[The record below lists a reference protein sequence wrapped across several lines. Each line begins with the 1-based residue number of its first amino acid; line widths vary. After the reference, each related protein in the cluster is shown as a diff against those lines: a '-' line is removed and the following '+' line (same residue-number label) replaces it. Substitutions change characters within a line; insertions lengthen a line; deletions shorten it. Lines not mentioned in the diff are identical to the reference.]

1 VLLLSGSPPE
11 VTRARNPNAP
21 ERPGRCHP
29 GGVHPTGARGLY
41 PIVEAHVTSVNV
53 SAVHDFSKTPA
64 LEVTLLTGLGVEGDA
79 HCGTTVRHR
88 YDRRK
93 DPSRLNL
100 RQVHLIA
107 TELLDELG
115 RHGHPLGP
123 GDLGENVT
131 TTGIDLLDLPV
142 GTVLRLGEEA
152 EVRLTGLRTPC
163 SLIDAFRSGLMR
175 KMWAVDGE
183 GRRSR
188 RAGVMGVVDRGG
200 VVRSGDPLRVVLPP
214 EPHAPLPPV

>member
-1 VLLLSGSPPE
+1 
-11 VTRARNPNAP
+11 
-21 ERPGRCHP
+21 
-29 GGVHPTGARGLY
+29 VHPTGARGLY